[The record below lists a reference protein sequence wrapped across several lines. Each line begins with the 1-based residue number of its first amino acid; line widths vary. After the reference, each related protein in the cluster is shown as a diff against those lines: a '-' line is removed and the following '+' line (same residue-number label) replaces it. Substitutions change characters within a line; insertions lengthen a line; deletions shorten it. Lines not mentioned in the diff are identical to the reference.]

1 MSKYNGPSPLI
12 ADGEALAAGFVSD
25 EFSSLATSLNSV
37 DKNNWPNSSKRF
49 ITNRSVH
56 HDALTVPFLQNQL
69 IEDEPA
75 TLLFMG
81 RGGVISPTDLRP
93 TAYSLGDHENNYTI
107 DGCSVRVIL
116 NRDALLKVDA
126 FVQFDAF
133 KISNHNKDIQ
143 TAPDFGTELNLKSID
158 LQLDFNIYCAQP
170 GEATGSSLASV
181 RKRMRLEA
189 AAPASGDLPNSGVG
203 GVVSANSYYFYRTNK
218 YRRGTSVH
226 LSCEKTI
233 SGTDSN
239 GSAYDVFVKVVPTI
253 LAAETYQVSGSSY
266 QRQLMNNAIHN
277 NRLFLVHALSTSRYI
292 SARAFVL

>member
-1 MSKYNGPSPLI
+1 
-12 ADGEALAAGFVSD
+12 
-25 EFSSLATSLNSV
+25 
-37 DKNNWPNSSKRF
+37 
-49 ITNRSVH
+49 
-56 HDALTVPFLQNQL
+56 
-69 IEDEPA
+69 
-75 TLLFMG
+75 MG
-81 RGGVISPTDLRP
+81 RGGVTSPTDLRP
-93 TAYSLGDHENNYTI
+93 TAYSLGDHENDYTI

-126 FVQFDAF
+126 FVQFDAL

-143 TAPDFGTELNLKSID
+143 TAPDFGTEMNLRSID

-189 AAPASGDLPNSGVG
+189 ETPPGSDLPNSGVG

-253 LAAETYQVSGSSY
+253 IAVNGYSSSY
-266 QRQLMNNAIHN
+266 ANRLLNVADYN

>member
-12 ADGEALAAGFVSD
+12 ADGEALTASIVSD
-25 EFSSLATSLNSV
+25 EFSSLATSLNNV

-81 RGGVISPTDLRP
+81 RGGAAGSTP

-107 DGCSVRVIL
+107 DGCSVRVTL

-126 FVQFDAF
+126 FVQFDAL
-133 KISNHNKDIQ
+133 KISNYNNDIVVPPN
-143 TAPDFGTELNLKSID
+143 TSTYMGIMAID
-158 LQLDFNIYCAQP
+158 LELDFNLYCAQP
-170 GEATGSSLASV
+170 GEADGGSLASV
-181 RKRMRLEA
+181 QKRIRLEA
-189 AAPASGDLPNSGVG
+189 SHATTGSVPPASGVG
-203 GVVSANSYYFYRTNK
+203 GTTADAQYFNTTNNW
-218 YRRGTSVH
+218 RRGTSVH

-253 LAAETYQVSGSSY
+253 RAVNRYHSASWGSV
-266 QRQLMNNAIHN
+266 AINDASVN
-277 NRLFLVHALSTSRYI
+277 NRLFFVHALSTSRYI

>member
-12 ADGEALAAGFVSD
+12 ADGEPLTASTVSD
-25 EFSSLATSLNSV
+25 EFSYLATSLNSV

-49 ITNRSVH
+49 VTNRSVH

-81 RGGVISPTDLRP
+81 RGGDGAENKP

-126 FVQFDAF
+126 FVQFDAL

-143 TAPDFGTELNLKSID
+143 TAPDLGTEMNLRSID
-158 LQLDFNIYCAQP
+158 LQLDFNLYCVQP
-170 GEATGSSLASV
+170 GEATGPSLASV

-189 AAPASGDLPNSGVG
+189 AAPPTRDLPNSGVG

-233 SGTDSN
+233 SGADPN

-253 LAAETYQVSGSSY
+253 LAAETYQISGSSY
-266 QRQLMNNAIHN
+266 QRELMDNAIHN

>member
-12 ADGEALAAGFVSD
+12 ADGEPLTASTVSD
-25 EFSSLATSLNSV
+25 EFSYLATSLNGV

-49 ITNRSVH
+49 VTNRSVH

-75 TLLFMG
+75 TLVFMG
-81 RGGVISPTDLRP
+81 RGGDGAENKP
-93 TAYSLGDHENNYTI
+93 TAFSLGDHENNYTI
-107 DGCSVRVIL
+107 DGCSVRVTL

-126 FVQFDAF
+126 FVQFDAL
-133 KISNHNKDIQ
+133 KMSNYNNDVVVP
-143 TAPDFGTELNLKSID
+143 PDTSTYMGINAID
-158 LQLDFNIYCAQP
+158 LQLNFNLYCVQP

-181 RKRMRLEA
+181 RKRIRLEA
-189 AAPASGDLPNSGVG
+189 FHDDSSIPPASGVG
-203 GVVSANSYYFYRTNK
+203 GTTADALWFNTTNNW
-218 YRRGTSVH
+218 RRGTSVH

-239 GSAYDVFVKVVPTI
+239 GSAYDVFMKVVPTVI
-253 LAAETYQVSGSSY
+253 AVSRYSSGWS
-266 QRQLMNNAIHN
+266 RVVIDDPSLN
-277 NRLFLVHALSTSRYI
+277 NRLFLIHALSTSRYI

>member
-12 ADGEALAAGFVSD
+12 ADGEALTASTVSD
-25 EFSSLATSLNSV
+25 EFSYLATSLNGV
-37 DKNNWPNSSKRF
+37 DKYNWPNSSKRF

-81 RGGVISPTDLRP
+81 RGGDGAENKP

-143 TAPDFGTELNLKSID
+143 TAPDLGTEMNLRSID
-158 LQLDFNIYCAQP
+158 LQLDFNLYCVQP
-170 GEATGSSLASV
+170 GEATGSSLANV
-181 RKRMRLEA
+181 RKRIRLEA
-189 AAPASGDLPNSGVG
+189 ETPPGADLPNSGVG
-203 GVVSANSYYFYRTNK
+203 GVISANSYYFYRTNK

-253 LAAETYQVSGSSY
+253 VAVNGYSSGY
-266 QRQLMNNAIHN
+266 ANRELDEPEYN